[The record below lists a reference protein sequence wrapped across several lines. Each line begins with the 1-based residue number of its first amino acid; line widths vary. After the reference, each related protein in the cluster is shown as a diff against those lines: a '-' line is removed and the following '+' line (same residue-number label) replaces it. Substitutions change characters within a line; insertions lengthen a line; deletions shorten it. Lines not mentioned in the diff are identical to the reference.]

1 MAGTVEHIAMVVSI
15 RPRAISVKLLS
26 GQDCQGCGVAAICGP
41 KSKEL
46 AMELMVDDA
55 SAFSV
60 GERVRLVAGERSAW
74 RAIWLGLALPCLL
87 MCAAIAGL
95 LAMGVGQ
102 LVAAW
107 SGVAV
112 IAACYAV
119 LYLYRERLVDGLSW
133 AVEKLDRT

>member
-15 RPRAISVKLLS
+15 RPCAISVKLLS
-26 GQDCQGCGVAAICGP
+26 GQDCQGCGVAAFCGP
-41 KSKEL
+41 KSEKMV
-46 AMELMVDDA
+46 MELMVDDV

-60 GERVRLVAGERSAW
+60 GERVRLVAGERSTW

-87 MCAAIAGL
+87 MCAAVAGL
-95 LAMGVGQ
+95 LAIGIGQ
-102 LVAAW
+102 LIAAW

-119 LYLYRERLVDGLSW
+119 LYLYRERLVDRLSW
-133 AVEKLDRT
+133 TVEKLDRG